1 MEDKIEKAINSLR
14 EELEGA
20 KKARLVSV
28 IVGALIFL
36 IVFFVLLGMTRSIK
50 KTVQPAEVAEV
61 AVFATREL
69 VTQGRPEVEKAF
81 KENIPIFLRNMR
93 ISLVNELVP
102 ALRTELEKMF
112 KDAITSAFFSSSKV
126 FTDAVR
132 DAVARAKENAKKLGT
147 PPPDA
152 LASIIV
158 QEFEAESQKRY
169 NEKPEETLGAQFA
182 QSQKML
188 EGLQQRLLML
198 TGKKKPATKEEALEM
213 KFLKAWVSLL
223 TRGGALEA
231 PGPAV
236 VSPEPTGANQP
247 VPPLPPK

>member
-1 MEDKIEKAINSLR
+1 MEERIEKAVNSLK

-28 IVGALIFL
+28 VVGAVLFF
-36 IVFFVLLGMTRSIK
+36 IVFFVLLTMTRNIK
-50 KTVQPAEVAEV
+50 KAVQPAEVAEV
-61 AVFATREL
+61 AVFATRQL

-81 KENIPIFLRNMR
+81 KQNIPVFLKNMR
-93 ISLVNELVP
+93 ISLVNDLVP
-102 ALRTELEKMF
+102 ALRTEMEKMF
-112 KDAITSAFFSSSKV
+112 KDAIVSAFLSSSKA
-126 FTDAVR
+126 FTDAVK
-132 DAVARAKENAKKLGT
+132 DAVARAKENAKKMGT

-169 NEKPEETLGAQFA
+169 NDKPEETLGAQFA

-188 EGLQQRLLML
+188 EGLQQRLLLL

-223 TRGGALEA
+223 TKGGALEA

-236 VSPEPTGANQP
+236 VSPEPSGAEKP
-247 VPPLPPK
+247 VPPMTPK